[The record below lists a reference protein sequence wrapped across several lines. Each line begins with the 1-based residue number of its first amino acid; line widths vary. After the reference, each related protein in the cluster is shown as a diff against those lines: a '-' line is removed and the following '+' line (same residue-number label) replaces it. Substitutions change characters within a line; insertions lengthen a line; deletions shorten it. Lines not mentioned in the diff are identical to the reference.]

1 MSLRDDLIHIIDNK
15 ATPSAYAL
23 TVLEFKNLSAKELA
37 FVYFIT
43 DHKSPF
49 SVYEWSQRSIE
60 VKNSIFGENN
70 NFKTTPKILAACEK
84 YDKLIETSAVRLL
97 RAARESVIK
106 LEKWGGNYMDVIK
119 EYLNPNFNIKVIKK
133 DTRTTN
139 EKMMT
144 EIRDFMDTANQGFL
158 RRKEEEEKKQEY
170 LKKVYANFLEVKKR
184 HPNCK
189 YNPPDILTC
198 DTNCLNPLCPGELLP
213 DKKYSKMKEQQNEVI
228 EV

>member
-23 TVLEFKNLSAKELA
+23 TVLEFKNLNAKELA

-49 SVYEWSQRSIE
+49 SVYEWSQRATE

-106 LEKWGGNYMDVIK
+106 LEKYFRDIDLTVMDDNGRPI
-119 EYLNPNFNIKVIKK
+119 FHAK
-133 DTRTTN
+133 DLISN
-139 EKMMT
+139 LEKMGKVVDGLT
-144 EIRDFMDTANQGFL
+144 NLEEI
-158 RRKEEEEKKQEY
+158 
-170 LKKVYANFLEVKKR
+170 VKKETQAA
-184 HPNCK
+184 N
-189 YNPPDILTC
+189 
-198 DTNCLNPLCPGELLP
+198 TNRGGIEVN
-213 DKKYSKMKEQQNEVI
+213 KYSM
-228 EV
+228 